1 MTNDSSFDFLRTA
14 KPDEFLPP
22 VSRWITAGGLFL
34 LATFGGS
41 IALAAVAKYNVT
53 VRAPATVRP
62 SGEIR
67 IVEAATAGT
76 VKSIQVKENQAVKQG
91 DAIALIDSSQ
101 LLTKQ
106 SQLQGNIQQ
115 NQLQLRQIAAQISTF
130 DDRLAAETQAI
141 QSAIASARADLSRSQ
156 REYQERQMTSLAEVE
171 AAKANLQL
179 AQSESEKSLPELQK
193 EQASLQTAAANLKA
207 AQANLQAAVSKR
219 DRYQSIQETGAIS
232 LDLLEETKLAA
243 QQQAQAVAGQ
253 KAAVEAQ
260 KQAVASQ
267 RKTVDRQRQAVE
279 FSAAKLKV
287 VEAALN
293 PSAAPIAIA
302 QQRIAQ
308 EKARGE
314 AALAALKKERL
325 ASIQSGADI
334 QNQINRD
341 RQELK
346 QINIELAKSIV
357 RSPTD
362 GTILKL
368 NLRNPGQTAQLG
380 AAIAQIAP
388 ANAAIVV
395 KARVAAPDIGK
406 IAIGQTS
413 ILRISAYPYP
423 DYGVL
428 EGKVSAIA
436 PDVIAGENN
445 SPPYYEVTVIPQKT
459 YLVKGDR
466 VIGQSSANQ
475 QCCQYHIQ
483 AGMEVTADII
493 SRQETVLTFI
503 LRKARLLADF

>member
-1 MTNDSSFDFLRTA
+1 MTNDSSFEFLRTA

-22 VSRWITAGGLFL
+22 ISRWISAGGLFL

-53 VRAPATVRP
+53 VRVPATVRP
-62 SGEIR
+62 TGEIR

-76 VKSIQVKENQAVKQG
+76 VRSIQVKENQVVKQG
-91 DAIALIDSSQ
+91 DPIALIDSSQ

-106 SQLQGNIQQ
+106 NQLQGNIQQ
-115 NQLQLRQIAAQISTF
+115 NQLQLRQIAAQISTL
-130 DDRLAAETQAI
+130 DDRLAAETQAM
-141 QSAIASARADLSRSQ
+141 QSAIASGRADLSRSQ
-156 REYQERQMTSLAEVE
+156 REYQERQMTSVAEVE
-171 AAKANLQL
+171 AAQANLQL
-179 AQSESEKSLPELQK
+179 ARSEWEKSRPELQK

-207 AQANLQAAVSKR
+207 AQANLKAAISKR

-232 LDLLEETKLAA
+232 LDLVEETKLAA
-243 QQQAQAVAGQ
+243 QQQEQAVAGQ
-253 KAAVEAQ
+253 KAAVEVQ
-260 KQAVASQ
+260 KKAVESQ

-308 EKARGE
+308 ETARGE

-325 ASIQSGADI
+325 TLIQNRAEI
-334 QNQINRD
+334 QNQIDRD

-346 QINIELAKSIV
+346 QINIESAKSIV

-362 GTILKL
+362 GIILKL

-388 ANAAIVV
+388 TNTAIVI
-395 KARVAAPDIGK
+395 KARATAPDIGK
-406 IAIGQTS
+406 IAVGQTS
-413 ILRISAYPYP
+413 VMRISAYPYP

-428 EGKVSAIA
+428 KGKVIAIA
-436 PDVIAGENN
+436 PDAIAGENN
-445 SPPYYEVTVIPQKT
+445 NLPYYEVTIQPHKT
-459 YLVKGDR
+459 YLVKHDR
-466 VIGQSSANQ
+466 TPSKQPGE
-475 QCCQYHIQ
+475 QCCQYPIQ
-483 AGMEVTADII
+483 PGMEVTADII
-493 SRQETVLTFI
+493 SRQETVLTFM
-503 LRKARLLADF
+503 LRKARMLADV

>member
-22 VSRWITAGGLFL
+22 ISRWITAGGLFL
-34 LATFGGS
+34 LGTFGGS

-91 DAIALIDSSQ
+91 DPIALIDSSQ

-115 NQLQLRQIAAQISTF
+115 NQLQLRQIAAQISAL
-130 DDRLAAETQAI
+130 DDRLAAETQAME
-141 QSAIASARADLSRSQ
+141 SAAASARADLSRSQ
-156 REYQERQMTSLAEVE
+156 REYQERQITSQAEVK

-179 AQSESEKSLPELQK
+179 SQSEWEKSLPELQK
-193 EQASLQTAAANLKA
+193 EQASLQTATANFKA

-293 PSAAPIAIA
+293 PSGAPVAIA

-314 AALAALKKERL
+314 AALAGLKKERL
-325 ASIQSGADI
+325 ASIQSRADI
-334 QNQINRD
+334 QNQID

-346 QINIELAKSIV
+346 QIDTELAKSIL
-357 RSPTD
+357 RSPAD
-362 GTILKL
+362 GIILKL

-388 ANAAIVV
+388 ANAAIVI

-428 EGKVSAIA
+428 EGQVSAIA
-436 PDVIAGENN
+436 PDAIAGENN
-445 SPPYYEVTVIPQKT
+445 SPPYYEVTVMPQRT
-459 YLVKGDR
+459 YLVKRDR
-466 VIGQSSANQ
+466 TFSLSQPTDEA
-475 QCCQYHIQ
+475 CCQYAIQ
-483 AGMEVTADII
+483 PGMEVTADII
-493 SRQETVLTFI
+493 SQQETVLKFI
-503 LRKARLLADF
+503 LRKARLLVDL

>member
-1 MTNDSSFDFLRTA
+1 MTGDSSFDFLRSA

-34 LATFGGS
+34 LATFGGA

-62 SGEIR
+62 AGEIR

-91 DAIALIDSSQ
+91 DTIALIDSSQ

-115 NQLQLRQIAAQISTF
+115 NQLQLRQIAAQISAL
-130 DDRLAAETQAI
+130 DDRLAAETQAM
-141 QSAIASARADLSRSQ
+141 AGAVASARADVSRSQ
-156 REYQERQMTSLAEVE
+156 REYEERQMTSLAEVE

-179 AQSESEKSLPELQK
+179 AQSEWEKSLPELQK
-193 EQASLQTAAANLKA
+193 EQATLQTATANFKAAEANLK
-207 AQANLQAAVSKR
+207 AAVSKR

-232 LDLLEETKLAA
+232 LDLLQETKLAA

-308 EKARGE
+308 EKAKGE
-314 AALAALKKERL
+314 AALAALKKEQL
-325 ASIQSGADI
+325 VSIQSRADI
-334 QNQINRD
+334 ENQIDRD

-346 QINIELAKSIV
+346 QIDTELAKSVI
-357 RSPTD
+357 RSPAD

-388 ANAAIVV
+388 ANAAIVI
-395 KARVAAPDIGK
+395 KARVAATDIGK

-445 SPPYYEVTVIPQKT
+445 SPPYYEVTVMPQKT

-466 VIGQSSANQ
+466 AISQSAYLL
-475 QCCQYHIQ
+475 CCQYHIQ
-483 AGMEVTADII
+483 PGMEVTADII

>member
-22 VSRWITAGGLFL
+22 ISRWITAGGLFL
-34 LATFGGS
+34 LATFGGA

-53 VRAPATVRP
+53 VRVPATVRP
-62 SGEIR
+62 AGEIR

-91 DAIALIDSSQ
+91 DTIALIDSSQ

-115 NQLQLRQIAAQISTF
+115 NQLQLRQIAAQISAL
-130 DDRLAAETQAI
+130 DDRLAAETQAMEG
-141 QSAIASARADLSRSQ
+141 AVASAQADLSRSQ
-156 REYQERQMTSLAEVE
+156 RDYGERQITSLAEVE

-179 AQSESEKSLPELQK
+179 AQSEWEKSLPELQK

-207 AQANLQAAVSKR
+207 AQANLKAAVSKR

-243 QQQAQAVAGQ
+243 QQQEQAVAGQ

-260 KQAVASQ
+260 KKAVESQ
-267 RKTVDRQRQAVE
+267 RKTVDRQQQAVE
-279 FSAAKLKV
+279 VSAAKLKV

-293 PSAAPIAIA
+293 PSGAPVAIA

-308 EKARGE
+308 EKAKGE
-314 AALAALKKERL
+314 AALAALKKEQL
-325 ASIQSGADI
+325 VSIQNRADI
-334 QNQINRD
+334 ENQINRD

-346 QINIELAKSIV
+346 QIDTELAKSVV
-357 RSPTD
+357 RSPVD

-428 EGKVSAIA
+428 EAKVSAIA
-436 PDVIAGENN
+436 PDAIAGENN
-445 SPPYYEVTVIPQKT
+445 SPPYYEVTVIPQRT
-459 YLVKGDR
+459 YLVKRDR
-466 VIGQSSANQ
+466 AISQSADQ

-503 LRKARLLADF
+503 LRKARMLADV